1 MSLKGFSFF
10 LSPFSSLFPFLFF
23 FLSLVLSSLL
33 LSLSLSIPVCLSE
46 RWILMY
52 PKLFLNSHCCWGW
65 HWILALPAS
74 APPPQCWVTITT
86 PGWHIPLRSTG
97 YFAHTIHWVQ
107 VDGVFGSCGFCPL
120 WLFCL
125 FLLLL
130 FVLGL
135 IIWGGVWL
143 LAQAILELAMSIRLP
158 LNLQFSYLYLLRA
171 EIYKYKLPH
180 LALFLLFCTEKK
192 ILL

>member
-33 LSLSLSIPVCLSE
+33 LSLSPSIPVCLSE

-74 APPPQCWVTITT
+74 APPPPVLGYHHHTGLTHSLKKYRLLCSYNTLSPGGWSVLKLWVLS
-86 PGWHIPLRSTG
+86 PLA
-97 YFAHTIHWVQ
+97 F
-107 VDGVFGSCGFCPL
+107 
-120 WLFCL
+120 
-125 FLLLL
+125 L
-130 FVLGL
+130 FVFVAAVCFGFDYLRRGL
-135 IIWGGVWL
+135 ATSTSHPWTCYVN
-143 LAQAILELAMSIRLP
+143 QAALELTVLLSLP
-158 LNLQFSYLYLLRA
+158 PKGWDL
-171 EIYKYKLPH
+171 
-180 LALFLLFCTEKK
+180 
-192 ILL
+192 